1 MRGFAEFGARHVQK
15 LEVSTVIEIGK
26 FYVTE
31 SPHRRRYWITSCLP
45 GAHIGISREF
55 TLGDAFGND
64 YPWTG
69 VAEQEG

>member
-1 MRGFAEFGARHVQK
+1 
-15 LEVSTVIEIGK
+15 VIEIGK